1 MKKGLL
7 SLLAVALTIVSC
19 QNYDDQFAELT
30 GLVNTLSTEVAG
42 LSQVQSDLGSVKSTV
57 DGLVASISSIPT
69 TDNTAALT
77 DLLAKLVDA
86 QADITTIEGI
96 LAGGVASAADLA
108 AIDTLIDDVQASV
121 NQLLTKN
128 AAITVNILINST
140 DTLAAAAEYIEI
152 GDTSPA
158 GYLLNGNLVVDHTD
172 LTAAEITE
180 ANVLTAKIIS
190 VSGLVTVE
198 GAVDLGGLSYIG
210 GVYSIEGSVAPLDDS
225 ITSLG
230 GAVNIDGE
238 QGLISLPNVTSIAGD
253 LTVTSLV
260 ASVTSIDLTSVTSIG
275 AGKTFQAGDS
285 TDFTKVVTADF
296 GAYTMITINN
306 PLASS
311 ITLGQ
316 KATSAGLTITAPIA
330 SAIDVNAMTGNDDAI
345 TIASAA
351 STAVVHFDAMT
362 TSSAII
368 SNTGTVSEF
377 HLGALTETDNALT
390 LNAKTVNL
398 SGLKK
403 VLAGGAITL
412 KDNEAVLTTDVF
424 VSAVEPITF
433 PNTGP
438 AHVNFPKLVLSGAG
452 QVLSSNAST
461 TQITVAGTGDAT
473 LASIGVNTASPTLVT
488 VNLTAQDVSLVL
500 TAAAN
505 DLKTLNVT
513 GKISA
518 ASAISVSIDATPA
531 LLKTISVADVDI
543 LTLNASAV
551 VTATTSGAI
560 NDVVLTA
567 GGTVLKS
574 VTIGHGPHA
583 YTNFPAQKF
592 QATGNTALKAIDL
605 STVVL
610 LDEATITGNTAL
622 AVITAP
628 DVTGSLLTNALVN
641 TTISSNSL
649 VATGT
654 VEVPGT
660 FFAAVEQASLTTWK
674 AYILHVQTTLGATD
688 AQVDAAGPA
697 SVANPIAFIL
707 DYDKNGAGVAVDGG
721 VKQCFASDY
730 GAAAGHMNTIN
741 ELDYIDKV
749 QPTP

>member
-30 GLVNTLSTEVAG
+30 GLVTTLSTEVSG
-42 LSQVQSDLGSVKSTV
+42 LSQVQSDLSSVKATV
-57 DGLVASISSIPT
+57 DGLVTSISAIPAFSELLT
-69 TDNTAALT
+69 NLETAQTDI
-77 DLLAKLVDA
+77 DA
-86 QADITTIEGI
+86 IELI
-96 LAGGVASAADLA
+96 LADGVASDADLA
-108 AIDTLIDDVQASV
+108 IIDGLIDDVQASV

-128 AAITVNILINST
+128 AAITVNIVINST
-140 DTLAAAAEYIEI
+140 DTLASAAEYIEV
-152 GDTSPA
+152 GELSPA
-158 GYLLNGNLVVDHTD
+158 GYLLSGNLQVDHTD

-180 ANVLTAKIIS
+180 ANTLTAKIIS
-190 VSGLVTVE
+190 VSGLVTVK

-210 GVYSIEGSVAPLDDS
+210 GVYSIEGAVAPLDDS
-225 ITSLG
+225 ISSLG
-230 GAVNIDGE
+230 GNVNIDGE
-238 QGLISLPNVTSIAGD
+238 QGLISLPNVTSIMGD
-253 LTVTSLV
+253 FTVTSLV

-275 AGKTFQAGDS
+275 VGKTFQAGNS
-285 TDFTKVVTADF
+285 TPFTKAVTANF
-296 GAYTMITINN
+296 GAYTMLTVNN
-306 PLASS
+306 PLATS

-316 KATSAGLTITAPIA
+316 KATSGALTITAPLA
-330 SAIDVNAMTGNDDAI
+330 TAIDVNVMTDNAHAI

-351 STAVVHFDAMT
+351 STAVIHFDALA
-362 TSSAII
+362 TSSAAV

-412 KDNEAVLTTDVF
+412 KDNVAVLTTDVF
-424 VSAVEPITF
+424 VSAVEPIKF

-452 QVLSSNAST
+452 QVLSSNVSA

-488 VNLTAQDVSLVL
+488 VNLTAQDANLAL
-500 TAAAN
+500 TAASE

-518 ASAISVSIDATPA
+518 ASVIDVSIDATPA
-531 LLKTISVADVDI
+531 LLQTISVADVGV

-560 NDVVLTA
+560 NDVVLTS
-567 GGTVLKS
+567 GGATLKS
-574 VTIGHGPHA
+574 VIIGHGPHA

-592 QATGNTALKAIDL
+592 EATANTALKAIDL
-605 STVVL
+605 TTVDL

-628 DVTGSLLTNALVN
+628 GLTGSLLTNAVADFEINGNNL
-641 TTISSNSL
+641 T
-649 VATGT
+649 ATGT
-654 VEVPGT
+654 TEVPGT
-660 FFAAVEQASLTTWK
+660 FFASVEQASLTTWK
-674 AYILHVQTTLGATD
+674 AYILHVQATIGTTD
-688 AQVDAAGPA
+688 ALIDAGAGPL
-697 SVANPIAFIL
+697 SFDL
-707 DYDKNGAGVAVDGG
+707 DYDKNGAGGAGNFV
-721 VKQCFASDY
+721 SDY
-730 GAAAGHMNTIN
+730 GAGAPGATGGTMDLVV

-749 QPTP
+749 QPE